1 MMSGISAPPSGSVI
15 DKIFTDIMTREFPE
29 FVRLAP
35 ISTDVTIGAAAG
47 LADLAGPLA
56 VIVAAAGL
64 IGFSVLKVASIARAI
79 SQLADGLWQL
89 QFVTRSGFEQAYY
102 AVKNSINLAAWSIDQ
117 VSVGVYWILHT
128 IIPGLRDS
136 VRQSGAAALR
146 TATSYA
152 YSNDTWLRGAIEWTQ
167 RQLSRM
173 LDDAVN
179 RLTGAIEWT
188 QRALQNNINRLSV
201 SLNSKIDS
209 TRKQLA
215 DQIASSDARLRQLIQ
230 ATSVSD
236 RAYADTQA
244 SAAYTAAVG
253 EVTHELVQPIAKDW
267 PNMRQDMVD
276 TAVVAQT
283 NFPDIADELHRLAG
297 MSPAAL
303 PFATVLMSSM
313 MRLFL
318 RTARDCVIPN
328 CENLSQ
334 FGRDLVSLS
343 DLLGDTFWLAF
354 LTALYADPV
363 DTAKLVDDALS
374 PIVSGVVTG
383 VREIT
388 GVR

>member
-1 MMSGISAPPSGSVI
+1 MSGVAAPPSQSVI
-15 DKIFTDIMTREFPE
+15 DRIFTQIVTREFPE
-29 FVRLAP
+29 WIKLAP
-35 ISTDVTIGAAAG
+35 ISTDVAVGAAAG
-47 LADLAGPLA
+47 LADLAAPILA
-56 VIVAAAGL
+56 IAAVGAL
-64 IGFSVLKVASIARAI
+64 IGFSAVNVAKISRAVNTV
-79 SQLADGLWQL
+79 ANGLWQL
-89 QFVTRSGFEQAYY
+89 QFVARSGFEQVYFAI
-102 AVKNSINLAAWSIDQ
+102 KNSVNLLSWGVDQ
-117 VSVGVYWILHT
+117 VSVGVFWILHAV
-128 IIPGLRDS
+128 IPELRA
-136 VRQSGAAALR
+136 RIQQAASTALSD
-146 TATSYA
+146 AAQYA
-152 YSNDTWLRGAIEWTQ
+152 YRNDAWLRGAIEWTQ
-167 RQLSRM
+167 RALTNIIQ
-173 LDDAVN
+173 DQVN
-179 RLTGAIEWT
+179 KLTGMIQYT

-201 SLNSKIDS
+201 SLNSKIDL

-236 RAYADTQA
+236 RAYADTRA

-283 NFPDIADELHRLAG
+283 NFPDIADELHKLAG
-297 MSPAAL
+297 MAPAAL

-313 MRLFL
+313 LRMFL
-318 RTARDCVIPN
+318 RTTRDCVIPN

-363 DTAKLVDDALS
+363 DTARLVDDALS

>member
-1 MMSGISAPPSGSVI
+1 MSGISAPPSGSVI

-188 QRALQNNINRLSV
+188 QRALQNNINRLDAKLSARIDYA
-201 SLNSKIDS
+201 SKS
-209 TRKQLA
+209 LA
-215 DQIASSDARLRQLIQ
+215 DQIAQSDARLQHLVDV
-230 ATSVSD
+230 TSAQD
-236 RAYADTQA
+236 KTYADSRAQQ
-244 SAAYTAAVG
+244 AYTAAVG
-253 EVTHELVQPIAKDW
+253 DVTRQVTQPIVADW
-267 PNMRQDMVD
+267 PGMRQDMLD
-276 TAVVAQT
+276 TADVAGSS
-283 NFPDIADELHRLAG
+283 FPDIRDELHRLAG

-334 FGRDLVSLS
+334 YGKDIASLA
-343 DLLGDTFWLAF
+343 DLLGDTFWLVF
-354 LTALYADPV
+354 LTAAYADPV
-363 DTAKLVDDALS
+363 DTARTIDVALD
-374 PIVSGVVTG
+374 PIVHETVDVVRVAVGVD
-383 VREIT
+383 
-388 GVR
+388 